1 MNTIKD
7 PNTIW
12 TTLAGLTS
20 EDFTC
25 TAWRRRRCEG
35 ADDVNMFADDT
46 PLRILNKDSC
56 CFEVYSRF
64 SIVRFTNVNNIVLD
78 FIVVVI
84 CV

>member
-35 ADDVNMFADDT
+35 ADDVNMFADYGKY
-46 PLRILNKDSC
+46 RIEEFNDN
-56 CFEVYSRF
+56 
-64 SIVRFTNVNNIVLD
+64 VRSSNLPTSTILY
-78 FIVVVI
+78 
-84 CV
+84 

>member
-1 MNTIKD
+1 MNRIKD

-35 ADDVNMFADDT
+35 ADDVNMFEDYGKY
-46 PLRILNKDSC
+46 II
-56 CFEVYSRF
+56 SR
-64 SIVRFTNVNNIVLD
+64 
-78 FIVVVI
+78 
-84 CV
+84 